1 MRRLRNSRSG
11 FTLIEL
17 LVVIAIIAILAGMLL
32 PALARARE
40 SARRSSCLNNLKQ
53 MGLALKQYS
62 QDFREIYP
70 WCVGTDA
77 GAWRDLALL
86 FPSYNSGWDS
96 FRCPSSKDQPFTPI
110 AGTPPAITGATSDKK
125 DNPFNPLR
133 DAAKERISYAYCGDN
148 IKPPVHAWTEN
159 AASTVRLSADKQAG
173 VEITDA
179 NKNDFNHKE
188 DGRNLLYQ
196 DGHVKWKSG
205 KRAIDPDETDD
216 AVGTP
221 GNYPWGGFWSDPPFY
236 PN

>member
-1 MRRLRNSRSG
+1 MRKLKKSRAG

-53 MGLALKQYS
+53 MGIALKQYS

-96 FRCPSSKDQPFTPI
+96 FRCPSSKDQPFTPM
-110 AGTPPAITGATSDKK
+110 AATPPPLSNANGLKK
-125 DNPFNPLR
+125 DNPFNPLA
-133 DAAKERISYAYCGDN
+133 DTPGQRISYAYGEDN
-148 IKPPVHAWTEN
+148 VKPPQAPWTEN

-173 VEITDA
+173 VLITDT

-205 KRAIDPDETDD
+205 KNGIDPDESDD
-216 AVGTP
+216 IIGPPTWGPWP
-221 GNYPWGGFWSDPPFY
+221 GYWSDPAFY
-236 PN
+236 PG